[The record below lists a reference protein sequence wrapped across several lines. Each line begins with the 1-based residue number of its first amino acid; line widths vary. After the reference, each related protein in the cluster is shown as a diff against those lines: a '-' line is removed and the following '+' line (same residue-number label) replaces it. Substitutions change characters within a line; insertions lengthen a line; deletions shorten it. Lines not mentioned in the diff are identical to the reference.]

1 MDLTN
6 LTEKIPEAAEA
17 AADFEYLPVRR
28 VHETFRIL
36 GEELY
41 IREIRMVIENIGPR
55 AAYFVLG
62 PLHRKY
68 RQVDLEAYDRELV
81 CEFIPSARSAD
92 FVSLFIMY
100 RILAE
105 LRAKFQQLVP
115 PGGRTQDE

>member
-1 MDLTN
+1 
-6 LTEKIPEAAEA
+6 
-17 AADFEYLPVRR
+17 
-28 VHETFRIL
+28 L

-115 PGGRTQDE
+115 PGGRTQDEIEKSIVKNVAVARELVLAPIRAVVTSSP